1 MMYLA
6 LEKSSGG
13 KFVGKMSNMN
23 GCDRGDEAKAGACV
37 VCGVMRGPKGPRKV
51 TLDGKDIPFKF
62 DPATRALSIEFHD
75 LWGEHALEIE
85 R

>member
-1 MMYLA
+1 
-6 LEKSSGG
+6 
-13 KFVGKMSNMN
+13 
-23 GCDRGDEAKAGACV
+23 
-37 VCGVMRGPKGPRKV
+37 MRGPKGPRKV